1 MFYRII
7 ALKHSIKL
15 IHRKKSNMT
24 SFFSK
29 VAIVFSS
36 SLSLLND
43 CQPRLEDDSP
53 ANEIDAIPHQP
64 SRGYFKGLR
73 RSKDLRRIV
82 RHITVYW
89 IWRHKTQFKSEF
101 FCSSIIKFE
110 VDTTPHIFSCE
121 FNKASFCRTLWTAA
135 SKHLK

>member
-1 MFYRII
+1 
-7 ALKHSIKL
+7 
-15 IHRKKSNMT
+15 MT

-36 SLSLLND
+36 SLSLPND

-53 ANEIDAIPHQP
+53 ANEIDAITHQP

-82 RHITVYW
+82 RHITVY
-89 IWRHKTQFKSEF
+89 
-101 FCSSIIKFE
+101 
-110 VDTTPHIFSCE
+110 
-121 FNKASFCRTLWTAA
+121 
-135 SKHLK
+135 